1 MFYIERTRSR
11 DSNILR
17 SKRLTGMEKS
27 GTAKEGTHSIQHILQ
42 YMYKN
47 ANVWFSCSRTVL
59 FIFNFK
65 TVTTL
70 IPVCTLSKQ
79 I

>member
-42 YMYKN
+42 YMYKDN
-47 ANVWFSCSRTVL
+47 TTFNIYIGRTRSRDSPQLKSLAQRTR
-59 FIFNFK
+59 F
-65 TVTTL
+65 
-70 IPVCTLSKQ
+70 
-79 I
+79 